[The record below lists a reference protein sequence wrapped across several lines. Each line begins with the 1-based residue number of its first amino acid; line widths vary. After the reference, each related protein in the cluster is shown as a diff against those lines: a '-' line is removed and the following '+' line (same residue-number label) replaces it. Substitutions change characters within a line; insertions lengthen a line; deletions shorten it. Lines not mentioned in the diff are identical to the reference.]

1 VITLVHA
8 ALAATACLA
17 PAPAVP
23 VAAATPGTPAA
34 HAADSRNAIPDST
47 YQRLFDGG
55 VTMDAFLAS
64 AKARK
69 EQWAANYARGVVA
82 DAVLTRARSA
92 PGPWKLLVV
101 AVDGCS
107 DSVNTIPY
115 VARLAEQVMGVE
127 LRIIDS
133 KAGREVMDAHRTPDG
148 RGATPTVIL
157 LDANYRERGC
167 WIERPTELRDW
178 ILENKGKLKDSEIF
192 ERKMSWYDEDVG
204 AKTLVDIAAM
214 FEAAGKGEVKC

>member
-1 VITLVHA
+1 MTPFLPLALSAICALSPTPSASSAVNAQVTA
-8 ALAATACLA
+8 AGAT
-17 PAPAVP
+17 
-23 VAAATPGTPAA
+23 
-34 HAADSRNAIPDST
+34 SSAIPDTT
-47 YQRLFDGG
+47 YRRLFESG
-55 VTMDAFLAS
+55 VPMDAFLAA

-69 EQWAANYARGVVA
+69 AQWAANYERGVVA

-107 DSVNTIPY
+107 DSVNTVPY
-115 VARLAEQVMGVE
+115 VARLAEQLMGVE

-133 KAGREVMDAHRTPDG
+133 KVGSAVMAAHHTPDG

-157 LDANYRERGC
+157 LDANYQERGC

-178 ILENKGKLKDSEIF
+178 ILGNKGKLKDNEIF
-192 ERKMSWYDEDVG
+192 EHKMAWYDEDVG
-204 AKTLVDIAAM
+204 AKTLNDIAAM
-214 FEAAGKGEVKC
+214 IEAAGKGEVKC